1 MTMGG
6 IQREWVVIMDKLS
19 QKEKLL
25 KLFRDNGNMLSLGM
39 ILKTDLA
46 DEWRARLTELRQD
59 GYNIP

>member
-1 MTMGG
+1 MGG

>member
-1 MTMGG
+1 
-6 IQREWVVIMDKLS
+6 MDKLS